1 MPKHQLTIRDWSGGI
16 NNRQDPRDIKPNESS
31 FIQNMSIDALGKIK
45 TAGGLFDNLADSDG
59 DTTPIGSGG
68 TPLTEYIVNRTAHIE
83 GSGGYG
89 LFYFESDHSRDS
101 EQTITETKS
110 GTALAIGTAVGNIT
124 FVLVQTTTDVP
135 ADESES
141 PL

>member
-1 MPKHQLTIRDWSGGI
+1 MPKQRLTIRDWSGGI
-16 NNRQDPRDIKPNESS
+16 NNRQDPRDIKPNECS

-59 DTTPIGSGG
+59 DTSS
-68 TPLTEYIVNRTAHIE
+68 TPLTEYIVNRTAEIN

-110 GTALAIGTAVGNIT
+110 GTALAIGTAVGNIK
-124 FVLVQTTTDVP
+124 FVLVQTTTDIP
-135 ADESES
+135 SDESES
-141 PL
+141 PS